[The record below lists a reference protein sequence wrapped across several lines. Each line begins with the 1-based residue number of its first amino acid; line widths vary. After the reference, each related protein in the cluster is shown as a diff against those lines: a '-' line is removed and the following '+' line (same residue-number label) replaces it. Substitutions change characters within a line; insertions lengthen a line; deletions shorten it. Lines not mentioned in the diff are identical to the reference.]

1 MYFFADIY
9 HFLQKNTNLEANLS
23 NDLLMIMNASL
34 KNLHCADCQ
43 AINGDTCLI
52 GKIEKQWVDKLQERK
67 HLNTFRKGSLIF
79 HEGNYPVGLYAIFS
93 GKVKIFKTS
102 EVGKEYILRL
112 AKDGEILG
120 YRSIL
125 TNEKYEVSA
134 EALEDTQ
141 LCFIP
146 TESFSNALRSS
157 TRLSIGVMDLLA
169 EDLKRTE
176 EKLTDMAQKTVKERT
191 AEMVLMLRRFY
202 GLEEDGATINATLSR
217 EELANLVGTATETL
231 IRMLSEFK
239 DNKVLDL
246 KGKKI
251 TILNLRLL
259 QDLANVY
266 D

>member
-1 MYFFADIY
+1 
-9 HFLQKNTNLEANLS
+9 
-23 NDLLMIMNASL
+23 MIMNASL
-34 KNLHCADCQ
+34 KNMHCADCQ
-43 AINGDTCLI
+43 SLHGDTCVI

-102 EVGKEYILRL
+102 DTGKDYILRL
-112 AKDGEILG
+112 AKDGEVLG

-146 TESFSNALRSS
+146 SESFMTALQGS
-157 TRLSIGVMDLLA
+157 TRLSMGVMDLLA
-169 EDLKRTE
+169 SELKNTE
-176 EKLTDMAQKTVKERT
+176 EKLAEMAHKTVKERT
-191 AEMVLMLRRFY
+191 AEMILMLRRFY
-202 GLEEDGATINATLSR
+202 GLEEDGNTINASLSR
-217 EELANLVGTATETL
+217 EELASLVGTATETL
-231 IRMLSEFK
+231 IRMLSDFK
-239 DNKVLDL
+239 DNKVLEL

-259 QDLANVY
+259 QELANVF